1 MDAVGEGLP
10 RIPCAR
16 VPNAVTLEPEEVTAP
31 ERFALVVTFAAF
43 PPMLSVVVE
52 TQVLAPA
59 RKERIC
65 PGVGMPK
72 RVEVAAAY
80 VRPELPAIR
89 PVRVP
94 LIMGLVKVWVL
105 AQVFDVVVPKAME
118 ISGAVPPEER
128 MG

>member
-1 MDAVGEGLP
+1 MRLP
-10 RIPCAR
+10 VTEESP
-16 VPNAVTLEPEEVTAP
+16 VPPLAMATGP
-31 ERFALVVTFAAF
+31 VTFAAF
-43 PPMLSVVVE
+43 PPMLSVGVE

-65 PGVGMPK
+65 PGIGMPK